1 MINIVKRR
9 YLFFGISLLVIIPGI
24 LALLA
29 WGFPLAID
37 FTGGNLLEV
46 RLESGKLPP
55 PAEVIALYAG
65 LGFPDTQV
73 TTSGTDTLIIRS
85 KTMDEGLVNQ
95 AVTKMGEQFGTAI
108 VVLRSDSVGPSVG
121 QEVAS
126 RAAGAVALAALGI
139 MLYITYSFRGVQHAF
154 RYGVAA
160 IIAMLHDVLVVIGV
174 EAILGYFLGWEVDA
188 LFLTALLTVIGFS
201 VHDTI
206 VVFDRIRENSGLY
219 KRMPYESVV
228 NNSVVQTLA
237 RSINTQLTVMFTLFA
252 LALFG
257 GITIRHFVIILLVG
271 VFSGTY
277 SSIFNAAQIL
287 VVWENK
293 EWRWWFN
300 RSNKPSDTQLTA

>member
-9 YLFFGISLLVIIPGI
+9 YLYFGISLLVIIPGL
-24 LALLA
+24 LALLF

-46 RLESGKLPP
+46 RFEDAKLPQ
-55 PAEVIALYAG
+55 PAQVIAVYTE

-73 TTSGTDTLIIRS
+73 TTSGSDVLIIRS
-85 KTMDEGLVNQ
+85 KTMDESTVNS
-95 AVTKMGEQFGTAI
+95 AVQKMGEQFGAKV

-121 QEVAS
+121 QEVAT
-126 RAAGAVALAALGI
+126 RAAGAVALAAVGI
-139 MLYITYSFRGVQHAF
+139 MLYITYSFRGVPHAF

-160 IIAMLHDVLVVIGV
+160 IIAMLHDVLVLIGV
-174 EAILGYFLGWEVDA
+174 EAIFGYFLGWEVDA

-206 VVFDRIRENSGLY
+206 VVFDRIRENSAIY
-219 KRMPYESVV
+219 KRMPYETIV

-300 RSNKPSDTQLTA
+300 RSKRPSDTQLTA

>member
-1 MINIVKRR
+1 MIDIVKRR
-9 YLFFGISLLVIIPGI
+9 YMFFGISLLVIIPGLI
-24 LALLA
+24 ALLI

-46 RLESGKLPP
+46 RFESGKLPQ
-55 PAEVIALYAG
+55 PAEVIILYTE
-65 LGFPDTQV
+65 LGYPDSQV
-73 TTSGTDTLIIRS
+73 TTSGSDVLIVRS
-85 KTMDEGLVNQ
+85 KTMDEAAVAQ
-95 AVTKMGEQFGTAI
+95 AITRMEEEFGSTI
-108 VVLRSDSVGPSVG
+108 IVLRSDSVGPSVG

-139 MLYITYSFRGVQHAF
+139 MLYITYSFRGVPHAF

-160 IIAMLHDVLVVIGV
+160 IIAMLHDVFVVIGV
-174 EAILGYFLGWEVDA
+174 EALFGYFLGWEVDA

-206 VVFDRIRENSGLY
+206 VVFDRIRENSNLY
-219 KRMPYESVV
+219 KRMPYETVV
-228 NNSVVQTLA
+228 NYSVVQTLA

-300 RSNKPSDTQLTA
+300 RSNKPTSPQITA